1 MEILVAPSVSSLA
14 ALLATTFQAADA
26 AAAAAPPPPT
36 VVAADTAWILI
47 ATALVLLMTP
57 GVAFFYGGLV
67 RAKNALN
74 TMMMCM
80 AAFGVCGVV
89 WALLGYSLAFS
100 AGGNYLGGL
109 DYIALRGVGMEAKGT
124 IPHILFMA
132 YQASFAVVTATLI
145 AGAIVDRMR
154 FGPYLAFI
162 TLWTIVVYAPIAH
175 WVWGGGWLSKLGV
188 LDFAGGTVV
197 HINAGIAATVAAIV
211 VGKRKDF
218 GRQAML
224 PHNVPFAL
232 LGAALLYFGW
242 FGFNAGSALAA
253 STSAAQAFATTM
265 LAPMAALCVWMALD
279 AMRTKRATAV
289 GAATAIVIG
298 LVVITPAAGF
308 VSPTSAIIMGGLG
321 AIPSYYAIVWRSR
334 TRLDDS
340 LDVLAGHGV
349 GGITGALLTGVF
361 AEASWGGT
369 NGLLYGNPKQLVLQA
384 TGVAATIVYSAI
396 ASFVLLKIIGAV
408 TALTASAKAQGVGM
422 DITQHGEEAYTHG
435 EGAVLVLDSDSQP
448 APRHAPVVATTGA
461 A

>member
-1 MEILVAPSVSSLA
+1 M
-14 ALLATTFQAADA
+14 
-26 AAAAAPPPPT
+26 
-36 VVAADTAWILI
+36 
-47 ATALVLLMTP
+47 
-57 GVAFFYGGLV
+57 AF
-67 RAKNALN
+67 
-74 TMMMCM
+74 
-80 AAFGVCGVV
+80 
-89 WALLGYSLAFS
+89 
-100 AGGNYLGGL
+100 
-109 DYIALRGVGMEAKGT
+109 
-124 IPHILFMA
+124 
-132 YQASFAVVTATLI
+132 QASFAVVTATLI

-162 TLWTIVVYAPIAH
+162 SLWTIGVYAPIAH

-197 HINAGIAATVAAIV
+197 HINAGVAATVAALV

-253 STSAAQAFATTM
+253 NASAAQAFGTTM

-279 AMRTKRATAV
+279 ALRTKRATAV

-308 VSPTSAIIMGGLG
+308 VSPTSAIIMGALG

-349 GGITGALLTGVF
+349 GGMTGALLTGVF
-361 AEASWGGT
+361 AEAAWGGT
-369 NGLLYGNPKQLVLQA
+369 NGLLYGNPKQLGLQA
-384 TGVAATIVYSAI
+384 IGVLATIVYSAVG
-396 ASFVLLKIIGAV
+396 SFVILKAIGLV
-408 TALTASAKAQGVGM
+408 TQLAADARAQGRGM

-435 EGAVLVLDSDSQP
+435 DGAVLVMLDAEAQP
-448 APRHAPVVATTGA
+448 VTRRAPVATVGA

>member
-1 MEILVAPSVSSLA
+1 
-14 ALLATTFQAADA
+14 
-26 AAAAAPPPPT
+26 
-36 VVAADTAWILI
+36 VVAADTAWILV

-100 AGGNYLGGL
+100 AGGSYLGGL
-109 DYIALRGVGMEAKGT
+109 DYVALRGVGMEAKGS

-197 HINAGIAATVAAIV
+197 HINAGIAATVAALV

-253 STSAAQAFATTM
+253 STGAAQAFATTM
-265 LAPMAALCVWMALD
+265 LAPMSALCVWMALD

-308 VSPTSAIIMGGLG
+308 VSPTSAIIMGALG

-384 TGVAATIVYSAI
+384 TGVAATIVYSAV

-408 TALTASAKAQGVGM
+408 SSLTASDKAQGVGM

-435 EGAVLVLDSDSQP
+435 EGAVLVLDNDSQP
-448 APRHAPVVATTGA
+448 APRRAPVVAASGA

>member
-1 MEILVAPSVSSLA
+1 VEINSVAPSVTTFA
-14 ALLATTFQAADA
+14 ALLAATLQGAE
-26 AAAAAPPPPT
+26 AAPPPAIVP
-36 VVAADTAWILI
+36 ADTAWMLI
-47 ATALVLLMTP
+47 STALVLLMTP

-89 WALLGYSLAFS
+89 WALLGYTLAFGT
-100 AGGNYLGGL
+100 GGSYLGGL
-109 DYIALRGVGMEAKGT
+109 EFFALNGVGVEAKGT

-132 YQASFAVVTATLI
+132 YQCSFAVVTATLI

-162 TLWTIVVYAPIAH
+162 ALWTVFVYAPIAH

-197 HINAGIAATVAAIV
+197 HINAGVAAVVAALV

-224 PHNVPFAL
+224 PHSVPFAL

-242 FGFNAGSALAA
+242 FGFNGGSALAA
-253 STSAAQAFATTM
+253 NGSAAQAFATTM

-279 AMRTKRATAV
+279 ALRTKRATAV

-308 VSPTSAIIMGGLG
+308 VSPTSALIMGALG

-349 GGITGALLTGVF
+349 GGISGALLTGVF
-361 AEASWGGT
+361 AEKAWGGT
-369 NGLLYGNPKQLVLQA
+369 DGLLHGNPAQFGVQA
-384 TGVAATIVYSAI
+384 VGVVATIVYSAVV
-396 ASFVLLKIIGAV
+396 SFVLLKAIGAV
-408 TALTASAKAQGVGM
+408 SALAASHKAQGMGM

-435 EGAVLVLDSDSQP
+435 EGAVLVMLDSEAQP
-448 APRHAPVVATTGA
+448 LAHNAAVATAGA

>member
-1 MEILVAPSVSSLA
+1 
-14 ALLATTFQAADA
+14 
-26 AAAAAPPPPT
+26 
-36 VVAADTAWILI
+36 
-47 ATALVLLMTP
+47 
-57 GVAFFYGGLV
+57 
-67 RAKNALN
+67 
-74 TMMMCM
+74 MMCM
-80 AAFGVCGVV
+80 AAFGVCGVI
-89 WALLGYSLAFS
+89 WAVIGYSLAFGT
-100 AGGNYLGGL
+100 GGNYLGDFSYAFL
-109 DYIALRGVGMEAKGT
+109 NNVGVEAKGT
-124 IPHILFMA
+124 IPHVLFMA

-162 TLWTIVVYAPIAH
+162 TLWTVCVYAPIAH

-197 HINAGIAATVAAIV
+197 HINAGVAATVAALV

-242 FGFNAGSALAA
+242 FGFNGGSALAA

-265 LAPMAALCVWMALD
+265 LAPMATLVVWMLLD
-279 AMRTKRATAV
+279 FFRNRHATAV

-298 LVVITPAAGF
+298 LVVITPAAGY
-308 VSPTSAIIMGGLG
+308 VSPMGALLLG
-321 AIPSYYAIVWRSR
+321 AIGAVPSYYAIVFRAR

-340 LDVLAGHGV
+340 LDVLAGHGI

-361 AEASWGGT
+361 ADARWGGVD
-369 NGLLYGNPKQLVLQA
+369 GLLHGHPGQLGLQA
-384 TGVAATIVYSAI
+384 IGVAAAIVYSGVM
-396 ASFVLLKIIGAV
+396 SVVLLRLVGLVVPLRVADR
-408 TALTASAKAQGVGM
+408 AQGVGL

-435 EGAVLVLDSDSQP
+435 EGALLLLDRRHDP
-448 APRHAPVVATTGA
+448 ARRATFKSMDRA
-461 A
+461 

>member
-1 MEILVAPSVSSLA
+1 MAPVTAFA
-14 ALLATTFQAADA
+14 ALLAATLQGAE
-26 AAAAAPPPPT
+26 APPPPAI
-36 VVAADTAWILI
+36 VGADTAWMLVS
-47 ATALVLLMTP
+47 TALVLLMTP

-80 AAFGVCGVV
+80 AAFGVCGIV
-89 WALLGYSLAFS
+89 WALLGYTLAFGQ
-100 AGGNYLGGL
+100 GGPYLGGL
-109 DYIALRGVGMEAKGT
+109 EFAVLNGVGLEAKGT
-124 IPHILFMA
+124 IPHVLFMA
-132 YQASFAVVTATLI
+132 YQCSFAVVTATLI

-162 TLWTIVVYAPIAH
+162 ALWTIFVYAPIAH

-197 HINAGIAATVAAIV
+197 HINAGVAAVVAALV

-242 FGFNAGSALAA
+242 FGFNGGSALGANA
-253 STSAAQAFATTM
+253 SAAQAFTTTM

-279 AMRTKRATAV
+279 AFRTKRATAV

-308 VSPTSAIIMGGLG
+308 VSPLSAIIMGALG

-361 AEASWGGT
+361 AEKAWGGT
-369 NGLLYGNPKQLVLQA
+369 DGLLHGNPGQFVTQSIGVL
-384 TGVAATIVYSAI
+384 ATIVYSAVV
-396 ASFVLLKIIGAV
+396 SFILLKAIGAV
-408 TALTASAKAQGVGM
+408 SALAATNKAQGMGM

-435 EGAVLVLDSDSQP
+435 EGAVLVMLENEAQP
-448 APRHAPVVATTGA
+448 AARRATVPAAGA

>member
-1 MEILVAPSVSSLA
+1 VAPSVITMA
-14 ALLATTFQAADA
+14 ALLAATLQEAAP
-26 AAAAAPPPPT
+26 APPPA
-36 VVAADTAWILI
+36 VVPADTAWLLTS
-47 ATALVLLMTP
+47 TALVLLMTP

-89 WALLGYSLAFS
+89 WALLGYTLAFGQ
-100 AGGNYLGGL
+100 GGPYLGGL
-109 DYIALRGVGMEAKGT
+109 EFLFLRGVGLEAKGT

-162 TLWTIVVYAPIAH
+162 SLWTICVYAPIAH

-197 HINAGIAATVAAIV
+197 HINAGVAAVVAAIV

-242 FGFNAGSALAA
+242 FGFNGGSALAA

-279 AMRTKRATAV
+279 AFRTKRATAV

-308 VSPTSAIIMGGLG
+308 VSPVSALAMGALG

-349 GGITGALLTGVF
+349 GGVSGALLTGIF
-361 AEASWGGT
+361 AEKAWGGT
-369 NGLLYGNPKQLVLQA
+369 DGLLHGNPAQFGVQAVGVL
-384 TGVAATIVYSAI
+384 ATIVYSA
-396 ASFVLLKIIGAV
+396 AVSFILLKAIGAV
-408 TALTASAKAQGVGM
+408 SALAATTKAQGMGM

-435 EGAVLVLDSDSQP
+435 EGAVLVLDSE
-448 APRHAPVVATTGA
+448 APPVTRRAPVAATTGA